1 MDQKKLYTDF
11 WNLLSETE
19 DYIKYGMKSQRS
31 GTPVITIGEPVPEKS
46 ELKSEVQEIVSNS
59 ENCMNCPMLKAG
71 KKAMPLYG
79 NPNSDLWV
87 VTDPPLLEAEKI
99 NRPLSESEMDYFQ
112 KWMSAIDISL
122 PDDLLLQ
129 NLTRCRTP
137 GNRPPFPEEMSRC
150 AKEILSRLEHHRPKV
165 ILAMGSA
172 CASWFT
178 SQKGMKVSEIRGK
191 LYTWQG
197 IPLIVTYS
205 PDQVLSYGELKRPVW
220 EDLKSLRN
228 VLSGS

>member
-19 DYIKYGMKSQRS
+19 DYIKYGMKTQRTS
-31 GTPVITIGEPVPEKS
+31 SPVFTDRVAVS
-46 ELKSEVQEIVSNS
+46 ENIQAVSEVQEIIPDS
-59 ENCMNCPMLKAG
+59 ENCQNCPMLKAG
-71 KKAMPLYG
+71 KKAMPLIG
-79 NPNSDLWV
+79 NTHSDLWV
-87 VTDPPLLEAEKI
+87 VTDPPLLEAEKR
-99 NRPLSESEMDYFQ
+99 NHPFSDSEMEYFQ
-112 KWMSAIDISL
+112 KWMSAIDLSL
-122 PDDLLLQ
+122 PNDLMLQ

-137 GNRPPFPEEMSRC
+137 GNRPPFPEEMNRC
-150 AKEILSRLEHHRPKV
+150 SKEIIARLEVHRPKV

-178 SQKGMKVSEIRGK
+178 SQKGMKVSEIRGQ
-191 LYTWQG
+191 LYSWHG
-197 IPLIVTYS
+197 IPVVVTFS

-228 VLSGS
+228 ILSGS